1 MKKEKFACLCLRFGI
16 ETQGYKYSETT
27 RNIAK
32 GWNKNIIVLFDARNK
47 PIKTKRRE
55 EHKFVAEFC
64 FL

>member
-32 GWNKNIIVLFDARNK
+32 TWNKNIIVLFDARNK
-47 PIKTKRRE
+47 PIKTPMVKV
-55 EHKFVAEFC
+55 KTVIIPAC
-64 FL
+64 K